1 MKQTTEQLKALRD
14 NAPKGATHSDNERDY
29 FKRTDNTQQSA
40 TQWEMWSGHNWY
52 FTHGTPDFAL
62 ADIAEIIELREQI
75 EAMHKAWNK
84 NQAKDQDLLHECS
97 NENAK
102 LREKLE
108 QAKTE
113 IVTAKVDAFNIST
126 LQISNYLWTHN
137 KIEIHSNYLIPFLH
151 NFCLHF
157 KNQNTNKDK
166 GE

>member
-1 MKQTTEQLKALRD
+1 
-14 NAPKGATHSDNERDY
+14 
-29 FKRTDNTQQSA
+29 
-40 TQWEMWSGHNWY
+40 
-52 FTHGTPDFAL
+52 
-62 ADIAEIIELREQI
+62 
-75 EAMHKAWNK
+75 
-84 NQAKDQDLLHECS
+84 LHECS
-97 NENAK
+97 NENEK